1 MSVPFFTHPFIT
13 SAEISL
19 VRDRN
24 PAPAEAAGTAK
35 GTLTARAIDAVDGT
49 AIDVDKKVSNGY
61 KPKTWKIEDAPTLSI
76 YKGSTLVGQVR

>member
-24 PAPAEAAGTAK
+24 PAPAEGTAK

-61 KPKTWKIEDAPTLSI
+61 KPKAWKIEDAPTLSI
-76 YKGSTLVGQVR
+76 YKGSTLVGQV